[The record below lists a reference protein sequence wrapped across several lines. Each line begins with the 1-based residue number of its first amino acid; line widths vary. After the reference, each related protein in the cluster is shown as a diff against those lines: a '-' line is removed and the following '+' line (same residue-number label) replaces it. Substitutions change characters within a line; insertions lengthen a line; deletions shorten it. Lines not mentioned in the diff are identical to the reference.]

1 GGGGGGGLLRRV
13 KYISMVNL
21 IDDTLI
27 VKELIQD
34 ELNTNNLKT
43 ELEKLLNPDSASEM
57 KRNYALLREK
67 LGAGGASVR
76 AAQAIS
82 DSLE

>member
-1 GGGGGGGLLRRV
+1 
-13 KYISMVNL
+13 
-21 IDDTLI
+21 
-27 VKELIQD
+27 
-34 ELNTNNLKT
+34 
-43 ELEKLLNPDSASEM
+43 M